1 VWFLFSLSV
10 PILILHLVDEEI
22 DHGSRFAKSL
32 GFYEDAPWSF
42 AMPEALA
49 MDDIQTDSKRRKKRE
64 VRWACHCLQS
74 VVSDYVLFVEKAE
87 GPRQALGPAAAGR
100 GAE

>member
-1 VWFLFSLSV
+1 MLFYS
-10 PILILHLVDEEI
+10 PHLTDEEI

-49 MDDIQTDSKRRKKRE
+49 MDDIQTDIKRRKKRE
-64 VRWACHCLQS
+64 VR
-74 VVSDYVLFVEKAE
+74 V
-87 GPRQALGPAAAGR
+87 AGDICDVIF
-100 GAE
+100 